1 MTKNPSFVIGRA
13 AALAIAVAT
22 IVFAVSL
29 IWEVINLSEFTKNLG
44 YVASIFVAIGVVIM
58 MACFYDV
65 TREQFKIFGLL
76 ALVASIIYAPLVIG
90 TYFLQLTT
98 VAQNPL
104 TLSSEV
110 LKAINFKPG
119 SPIFSIDM
127 LGYCFLCLSTLAAGF
142 ALTESKDKLLRSL
155 CFFHGALAL
164 PTIAGPIISGL
175 YLTTSGETDFT
186 GHYVL
191 LFWCIVFVP
200 IAFLFMRYFKE
211 GQMTPL
217 RSAEGPLKA
226 AELAR

>member
-1 MTKNPSFVIGRA
+1 
-13 AALAIAVAT
+13 
-22 IVFAVSL
+22 
-29 IWEVINLSEFTKNLG
+29 
-44 YVASIFVAIGVVIM
+44 M

-76 ALVASIIYAPLVIG
+76 ALVASIIYAPFCIG

-104 TLSSEV
+104 NLYSEV

-127 LGYCFLCLSTLAAGF
+127 LGYCFLCWSTIAAGF
-142 ALTESKDKLLRSL
+142 ALTESKDKLLRVL
-155 CFFHGALAL
+155 CFFHGALAV
-164 PTIAGPIISGL
+164 PVIASQFISGL
-175 YLTTSGETDFT
+175 FLTTSGETDFT

-200 IAFLFMRYFKE
+200 IALLFLRYFKE
-211 GQMTPL
+211 GQRL
-217 RSAEGPLKA
+217 
-226 AELAR
+226 